1 VSVSVVKNGSGD
13 YSIGKEIAGVFVP
26 FLSLSS
32 ARVAQL
38 VQRGQDLQAR
48 AEAGDEQAKSVLGDA
63 FKPKPKPKSAKGA
76 AEEEG

>member
-13 YSIGKEIAGVFVP
+13 YSIGSEIEGVFVP
-26 FLSLSS
+26 FLWLSG

-63 FKPKPKPKSAKGA
+63 FKPKTKSKGKGTGE
-76 AEEEG
+76 EEEG